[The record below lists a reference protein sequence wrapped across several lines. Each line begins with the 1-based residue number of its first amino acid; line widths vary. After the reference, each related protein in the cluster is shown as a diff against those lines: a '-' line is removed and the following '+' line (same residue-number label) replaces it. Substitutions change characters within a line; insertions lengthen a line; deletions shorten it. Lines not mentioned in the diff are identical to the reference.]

1 MKKYNGDK
9 IYLKIKEKIEQNF
22 ELSDLDKLKLIFLP
36 LIRKGKSK

>member
-22 ELSDLDKLKLIFLP
+22 QLSHLDKLKLIFLP
-36 LIRKGKSK
+36 ITRKGK